1 MSACKLIAD
10 FGVFARV
17 PAARPK
23 LCHGAMNLAA
33 SPGAR
38 RLDRARRE
46 ATLRAVSLLKS
57 ASTISLLTLAS
68 RVAGLIRDQLFAA
81 AFGASALT
89 DAFYV
94 AFRIPNLFRRL
105 FGEGA
110 FSQAFVPV
118 LAASKATH
126 GLEATKSLINSVATV
141 LTWVLLLT
149 SVLGVIGAP
158 WLVWAMAGGLQKEPN
173 AYAAA
178 VFMTRWMFPYILFIS
193 LVSMASGILNTWRQF
208 AVPAVT
214 PVLLNIAMIGAT
226 VWGTPWFKSHG
237 IEPIYAQVI
246 GVMLGGLLQLGVQVP
261 ALLRLGLFP
270 KVGVKWA
277 VIRQA
282 WHDPATRNVAKL
294 MVPALLGVG
303 VAQISVFIN
312 TQIASRLT
320 SGSVTWISN
329 ADRLMEFP
337 TAMLGVALGVVLM
350 PRLAGASAANDPQ
363 RYSAML
369 DWGLRL
375 VVLLAVPC
383 SVALLTFAKPLVAVI
398 FHYGVYSEFDVQQT
412 TLALMGWG
420 VGLVGVVAI
429 KVLAPGFYANQ
440 DMKTPAR
447 IAIAVLVIT
456 QLLNI
461 YFVPIF
467 QHAALTLTVGLGAL
481 INSLWLL
488 IGLVR
493 RGSYKPEPGWGV
505 FLLQVIAATAL
516 LAVYL
521 MWAAGA
527 IAWTRM
533 PGENF
538 QRIWLMA
545 LVLIGS
551 AAIYFIAIWGAGLKL
566 RQFIRH

>member
-1 MSACKLIAD
+1 MSEDDASKAFYCS
-10 FGVFARV
+10 RV
-17 PAARPK
+17 SRCAGARP
-23 LCHGAMNLAA
+23 GWRNV
-33 SPGAR
+33 R
-38 RLDRARRE
+38 
-46 ATLRAVSLLKS
+46 ATLTAVSLLKS
-57 ASTISLLTLAS
+57 ASTISLFTLAS

-94 AFRIPNLFRRL
+94 AFRVPNLFRRL

-118 LAASKATH
+118 LAASKTAH
-126 GLEATKSLINSVATV
+126 GLQATKALIDSVATV
-141 LTWVLLLT
+141 LTWVLVLT

-158 WLVWAMAGGLQKEPN
+158 WLVWALAGGLQKEPQ

-208 AVPAVT
+208 AVPAAT

-226 VWGTPWFKSHG
+226 LWGTPWFKAHG
-237 IEPIYAQVI
+237 IEPIYAQII

-270 KVGVKWA
+270 AIGLKWA
-277 VIRQA
+277 VVRDA
-282 WHDPATRNVAKL
+282 WNDPATRNVAKL
-294 MVPALLGVG
+294 MAPALLGVG

-312 TQIASRLT
+312 TQIASRLA

-350 PRLAGASAANDPQ
+350 PRLAGAAAAKDPKQ
-363 RYSAML
+363 YSAML

-375 VVLLAVPC
+375 VILLAVPC

-429 KVLAPGFYANQ
+429 KVLAPGFYANH

-481 INSLWLL
+481 INALWLL
-488 IGLVR
+488 AGLMR

-505 FLLQVIAATAL
+505 FLLQVVAATAL

-527 IAWTRM
+527 FAWTRM
-533 PGENF
+533 PGGNF
-538 QRIWLMA
+538 QRIGMMA
-545 LVLIGS
+545 LVLLGS
-551 AAIYFIAIWGAGLKL
+551 LAIYLIAIWGAGLKL